1 MVDPVTSGV
10 TVNLWGCGPSPRSR
24 REELDV
30 KVEVGVDVDVN
41 VDVDDGGEDDDP
53 MYGVYVLS
61 IYT

>member
-30 KVEVGVDVDVN
+30 KVGVDVD

-53 MYGVYVLS
+53 MYGVYLV
-61 IYT
+61 YTLESR